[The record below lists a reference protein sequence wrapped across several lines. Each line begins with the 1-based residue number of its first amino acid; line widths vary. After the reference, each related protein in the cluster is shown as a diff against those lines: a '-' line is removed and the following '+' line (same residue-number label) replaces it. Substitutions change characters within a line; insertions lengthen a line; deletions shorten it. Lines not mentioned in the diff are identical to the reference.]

1 MVLNIFILLLPKR
14 QAPRAWLR
22 EESETFLKQLE
33 NNLKQILD

>member
-1 MVLNIFILLLPKR
+1 MCE
-14 QAPRAWLR
+14 APHAWLR